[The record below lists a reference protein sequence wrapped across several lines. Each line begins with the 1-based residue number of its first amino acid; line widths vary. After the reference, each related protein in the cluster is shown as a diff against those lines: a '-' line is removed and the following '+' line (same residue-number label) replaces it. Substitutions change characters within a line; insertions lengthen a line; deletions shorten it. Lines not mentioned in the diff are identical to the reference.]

1 MVNHLFALYLSMSSI
16 FKTNIMKNLILILSL
31 FVSSF
36 GFCQSQKKD
45 DGDQLVAMVREQNS
59 LAIKSF
65 DCDSSSLETIKLVNK
80 YRKSKG
86 LTNLSIDTSLMSYAK
101 QYSKYLSTNN
111 KLLHSS
117 IEQTSIKAENLYNK
131 SSFGMYILTYEELS
145 KVPSECVDGWKGSD
159 GHNKNMLISDV
170 TTIGIGTY
178 ISSNN
183 GFRLNIVMV
192 VK

>member
-1 MVNHLFALYLSMSSI
+1 MSSI
-16 FKTNIMKNLILILSL
+16 FKINIMKNLILILSL
-31 FVSSF
+31 FVFSF
-36 GFCQSQKKD
+36 SFCQSQKKD
-45 DGDQLVAMVREQNS
+45 AGDQLVAMVREQNS

-145 KVPSECVDGWKGSD
+145 KVPIECVDGWKESE
-159 GHNKNMLISDV
+159 GHNKNMLIYNV

-178 ISSNN
+178 ISNTN

>member
-45 DGDQLVAMVREQNS
+45 AGDQLVAMVREQNS

-145 KVPSECVDGWKGSD
+145 KVPIECVDGWKESE
-159 GHNKNMLISDV
+159 GHNKNMLISNV

-178 ISSNN
+178 ISNTN

-192 VK
+192 VR

>member
-31 FVSSF
+31 FVFSF
-36 GFCQSQKKD
+36 SFCQLQKKD
-45 DGDQLVAMVREQNS
+45 AGDQLVAMVREQNS

-145 KVPSECVDGWKGSD
+145 KVPSECVDGWKESE
-159 GHNKNMLISDV
+159 GHNKNMLISNV

-178 ISSNN
+178 ISNTN

>member
-1 MVNHLFALYLSMSSI
+1 MVNHLFALYLSISSI

-31 FVSSF
+31 FVFSF
-36 GFCQSQKKD
+36 SFCQSQKKD
-45 DGDQLVAMVREQNS
+45 AGDQLVTMVREQNS

-145 KVPSECVDGWKGSD
+145 KVPSECVDGWKESE
-159 GHNKNMLISDV
+159 GHNKNMLISNV

-178 ISSNN
+178 ISNTN